1 MYMHI
6 QCTSTIYWKSSPG
19 PHVTEFRL
27 DLLMEVLSGLSLLSG
42 DVVGDGVW
50 THQLEVSQQEV
61 FDVWVLG
68 QYPNGHCC

>member
-1 MYMHI
+1 M
-6 QCTSTIYWKSSPG
+6 
-19 PHVTEFRL
+19 TEFRL
-27 DLLMEVLSGLSLLSG
+27 DLLMKVLSGQSLLSG

-68 QYPNGHCC
+68 QYPNGHRC